1 MSKQLRI
8 VLAALTLLAAPVL
21 QAQDDATLRAAFEA
35 AERGLPA
42 PALAPDHPVKPWV
55 DMVALRKDID
65 TLPAARARAFLE
77 RHAGQPVAEVFREAW
92 LRALLKRKDWA
103 GFRAAWSPAVTHT
116 ALRCAELQARLE
128 TGAADAQWIRDAQ
141 AMWRSSGKSLPNEC
155 DPVFEALAARGGLTD
170 ALRWERI
177 ELAAAEWEPGVM
189 RAAARGLPA
198 DQLALANDYAAFVQA
213 PHPRATQWPKTARS
227 RLVASHGLARF
238 AKDDP
243 LAAEARLPAIA
254 RALDF
259 TEVERGRVLYQA
271 ALWTVASYL
280 PDSARL
286 LAAVP
291 ASAYDE
297 RLHEWRVCEALARGD
312 WNAAL
317 AALRAMDPALRS
329 RSRWQWFEAR
339 MLELTGDRAGA
350 RVLFARAATKP
361 DFHGFLA
368 ADRLDRPY
376 ALCPWS
382 PDWSEAEKASVAA
395 DPALVRAMALYRAD
409 RSGWAVREWNDALAR
424 FDDRQRRIAV
434 QVAQEHGWFDR
445 AVFNLGKA
453 PGEQRLYTL
462 RFPIHHAELIER
474 EARRNGLDPAWVA
487 AEISR
492 EHLQPPRPLPA
503 KRPRPD
509 AGAAEHQRRGR
520 ARHLGLPWGGA
531 EPVTIRPPTSPGH
544 RLPARK
550 EQITASPTVGDRRLQ
565 RRSHPTSRWLSRA
578 GHERTSGSKPSATA
592 RPANTSPAS
601 SPSSVLL
608 RLAHVRHPPGERT
621 HAGRRR
627 GATASGLPNA
637 PRRTRPAGRLET
649 ARAPL
654 ASPPHMQ
661 PLRRGRLGGGRI
673 NRQLNGLASDA
684 PITFPASGKE
694 PDDGQTAAPPAW
706 GGQGPLNRR
715 AQPSRRTCPIDLYK
729 PGKAGS
735 RRGKFRSALPP
746 SEGERA
752 GGESRWIASAISR
765 RTLPISLPASGEG
778 PFSGRFERALP
789 RLRGRAGV
797 GAA

>member
-297 RLHEWRVCEALARGD
+297 RLHEWRVREALARGD

-445 AVFNLGKA
+445 AVFNLGKT
-453 PGEQRLYTL
+453 PDEHRLYTL
-462 RFPIHHAELIER
+462 RFPIHHADLIER

-487 AEISR
+487 AEIRAESTFN
-492 EHLQPPRPLPA
+492 PRARSPANARGLMQVLPST
-503 KRPRPD
+503 
-509 AGAAEHQRRGR
+509 GAAVARR
-520 ARHLGLPWGGA
+520 LGLPWGGA
-531 EPVTIRPPTSPGH
+531 ES
-544 RLPARK
+544 LYDPATNITLGTAYLREK
-550 EQITASPTVGDRRLQ
+550 EQMYGKPYVAIAAYNAGPT
-565 RRSHPTSRWLSRA
+565 PTSRWLSQRGDMDPDIWIETISYRETREYVA
-578 GHERTSGSKPSATA
+578 RILAFSVLYDWRMFGTA
-592 RPANTSPAS
+592 RPVSERMLGAAAGNGKRKRFECPA
-601 SPSSVLL
+601 
-608 RLAHVRHPPGERT
+608 
-621 HAGRRR
+621 
-627 GATASGLPNA
+627 
-637 PRRTRPAGRLET
+637 
-649 ARAPL
+649 
-654 ASPPHMQ
+654 
-661 PLRRGRLGGGRI
+661 
-673 NRQLNGLASDA
+673 
-684 PITFPASGKE
+684 
-694 PDDGQTAAPPAW
+694 PDAAPQA
-706 GGQGPLNRR
+706 
-715 AQPSRRTCPIDLYK
+715 D
-729 PGKAGS
+729 
-735 RRGKFRSALPP
+735 
-746 SEGERA
+746 
-752 GGESRWIASAISR
+752 
-765 RTLPISLPASGEG
+765 
-778 PFSGRFERALP
+778 
-789 RLRGRAGV
+789 
-797 GAA
+797 